1 MSSSEAPIRVR
12 IVDFHTGRDLPGRT
26 VVQTTTC
33 GRLDGM
39 TAFSFFFSWKIDW
52 VFENYPTPVRF
63 IVDQ

>member
-1 MSSSEAPIRVR
+1 MSSSEAPIRVG

-39 TAFSFFFSWKIDW
+39 TAFFFFFPGKSIGCLKI
-52 VFENYPTPVRF
+52 TPHQL
-63 IVDQ
+63 DS

>member
-39 TAFSFFFSWKIDW
+39 TAFFFFSL
-52 VFENYPTPVRF
+52 ENRLGV
-63 IVDQ
+63 